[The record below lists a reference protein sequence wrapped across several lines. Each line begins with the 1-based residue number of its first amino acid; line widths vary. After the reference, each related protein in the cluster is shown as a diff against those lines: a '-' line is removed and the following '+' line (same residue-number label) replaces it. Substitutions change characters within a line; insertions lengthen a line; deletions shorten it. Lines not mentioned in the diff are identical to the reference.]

1 MTGEVVPYLT
11 LSFLV
16 PAIFGAYILMKRGQ
30 WPAAN
35 RSREFHVVM
44 MILGAGMVALSVP
57 MLLIG
62 VVGLAR
68 S

>member
-1 MTGEVVPYLT
+1 MPREVMPYLT

-16 PAIFGAYILMKRGQ
+16 PAIFGAYVLMKRGQ
-30 WPAAN
+30 WPVSN
-35 RSREFHVVM
+35 RTREFHVIM

-68 S
+68 C